1 MKKNIFVATL
11 LLFLPSMLNA
21 ASIRLSPVNVEI
33 LSDQSASSISLYNQS
48 NESADLQIRIFE
60 WTQNAGQDQLI
71 PTDDIAISPP
81 FLKLKPN
88 DSYNLRVVRIK
99 PEPIS
104 GEKTYRI
111 ILDELPKPIDS
122 RKASQGVNVLLRSS
136 LPVFVVN
143 KDAITQLNWKIDA
156 KQNDTFLNI
165 SNIGNRHALL
175 NDLILIDNTEN
186 KSYPIKV
193 NTVNGYIL
201 SGKSKN
207 YSINNFTYQPN
218 HKYSISLT
226 VNGKKKPHFKRL
238 I

>member
-1 MKKNIFVATL
+1 MKKNTFVATSL
-11 LLFLPSMLNA
+11 LLFLPSVLNA

-156 KQNDTFLNI
+156 KQNDTALNI

-175 NDLILIDNTEN
+175 NDLILVDNTEN

-201 SGKSKN
+201 SGKSL
-207 YSINNFTYQPN
+207 F
-218 HKYSISLT
+218 
-226 VNGKKKPHFKRL
+226 GGR
-238 I
+238 

>member
-226 VNGKKKPHFKRL
+226 VNGKKTTL
-238 I
+238 

>member
-1 MKKNIFVATL
+1 MRKKIFVATSL

-33 LSDQSASSISLYNQS
+33 LSDQTASSISLYNQS
-48 NESADLQIRIFE
+48 NESADLQVRIFE

-111 ILDELPKPIDS
+111 IIDELPKPIDS

-143 KDAITQLNWKIDA
+143 KDAITQLNWKIDTHQ
-156 KQNDTFLNI
+156 KEPSLNI
-165 SNIGNRHALL
+165 NNVGNRHALL
-175 NDLILIDNTEN
+175 NDLTLVDNTEN

-201 SGKSKN
+201 AKQAKS

-226 VNGKKKPHFKRL
+226 VNGKKTTL
-238 I
+238 

>member
-1 MKKNIFVATL
+1 MKKNIFIITG
-11 LLFLPSMLNA
+11 LFLSLSTIINA
-21 ASIRLSPVNVEI
+21 ATIRLSPVTVEI
-33 LSDQSASSISLYNQS
+33 LSNQSASSISLYNQS
-48 NESADLQIRIFE
+48 NESADLQVRIFE
-60 WTQNAGQDQLI
+60 WTQNNGQDQLT
-71 PTDDIAISPP
+71 PTDEINISPP

-88 DSYNLRVVRIK
+88 ESYNLRVVRIN

-111 ILDELPKPIDS
+111 IIDELPKPVDS

-143 KDAITQLNWKIDA
+143 KDAITQLNWKIDTHQ
-156 KQNDTFLNI
+156 KEPSLNI
-165 SNIGNRHALL
+165 NNVGNRHALL
-175 NDLILIDNTEN
+175 NDLTLVDNTEN

-201 SGKSKN
+201 AKQAKS
-207 YSINNFTYQPN
+207 YSISNFTYQPN

-226 VNGKKKPHFKRL
+226 VNGKKTTL
-238 I
+238 

>member
-1 MKKNIFVATL
+1 MKKNIFVATSL

-21 ASIRLSPVNVEI
+21 ASIRLSPVSVEI

-156 KQNDTFLNI
+156 KQNDTSLNI

-175 NDLILIDNTEN
+175 NDLILVDNTEN

-226 VNGKKKPHFKRL
+226 VNGKKTTL
-238 I
+238 

>member
-1 MKKNIFVATL
+1 MKKNMFVATSL
-11 LLFLPSMLNA
+11 LLFLPSVLNA

-111 ILDELPKPIDS
+111 IIDELPKPIDS

-143 KDAITQLNWKIDA
+143 KDAMTQLTWSIQQE
-156 KQNDTFLNI
+156 QNSAYLTI
-165 SNIGNRHALL
+165 SNVGNRHALL
-175 NDLILIDNTEN
+175 NDLSFIDNTEN

-207 YSINNFTYQPN
+207 YSINNFIYQPN

-226 VNGKKKPHFKRL
+226 VNGKKTTL
-238 I
+238 